1 MKEIKYLYHGSRF
14 LEEILKP
21 NQATGIGSAKD
32 SVCAIYASQD
42 RNFAIP
48 FALSIMA
55 DESNT
60 CVWELSFEDEKPK
73 IIIKTGKLNTSQVG
87 YLYKV
92 PIDAFEQ
99 IDEYH
104 WISYKPFKPIEY
116 EIIDPKEYLH
126 WIVQYEQRKTN
137 KTIQNDL

>member
-1 MKEIKYLYHGSRF
+1 MRNLGSGWKNKFMKEIEFLYHGSRF

-21 NQATGIGSAKD
+21 NQTTGIGSLKD
-32 SVCAIYASQD
+32 SLCAIYASQD

-55 DESNT
+55 DESNS
-60 CVWELSFEDEKPK
+60 CVWKLSFEDGKPK
-73 IIIKTGKLNTSQVG
+73 IIIKTGKLDTSKVG

-99 IDEYH
+99 IDGH
-104 WISYKPFKPIEY
+104 QWVSYKPVKPIEY
-116 EIIDPKEYLH
+116 EIIDPNKYLH
-126 WIVQYEQRKTN
+126 WIVKYE
-137 KTIQNDL
+137 

>member
-1 MKEIKYLYHGSRF
+1 MKKNKFLYHGSRF

-21 NQATGIGSAKD
+21 NQATGIGSIKN
-32 SVCAIYASQD
+32 SLCAIYASQD

-55 DESNT
+55 DKSNS
-60 CVWELSFEDEKPK
+60 CVWELSFEDGNPK
-73 IIIKTGKLNTSQVG
+73 IIIKSGKLDTSQIG

-99 IDEYH
+99 IDEYQ
-104 WISYKPFKPIEY
+104 WVSYKSVKPIEY
-116 EIIDPKEYLH
+116 EIIDPNKYLN
-126 WIVQYEQRKTN
+126 WIVKYEQRKPDKKVQRN
-137 KTIQNDL
+137 L